1 MNIGKKIAYNSFI
14 SVFSRGL
21 NLVASLVIIGLLTR
35 YLGREGYGAYSTVLA
50 FVYIFSVL
58 ADLGLYSLSVRE
70 ISRPGVD
77 EQKII
82 RNAFSIRFFAG
93 LFLFVLAAATVWLLP
108 YSETVKKG
116 VMIASIGFWFLS
128 NTNVLI
134 GVFQK
139 HLRMDKVALAEFF
152 SRLLQLGLVWF
163 FVSRDFGFLSFVW
176 AMTAASF
183 LNLILAI
190 LFLRKYGGLRL
201 ELDFVFWGKFLKQSL
216 PLAAAS
222 VLVMVYFKLD
232 TVMLSLMKTQD
243 EVGLYSLAYKVL
255 ESLIFLP
262 TMFVG
267 LMMPFFSRFFV
278 QSLEKFKASV
288 FFTQKIFL
296 IFACPLVLGGVFL
309 SRRIILF
316 LAGEQFVPA
325 AWTLSILMMA
335 VGVIFFGALYS
346 SVLIAINRQKKLTL
360 IYGLGAVVNLGLNF
374 VFIPRYSYNGA
385 ALTTLF
391 TELLVTLLMLY
402 FFKQA
407 LKFVPSFR
415 SFGSVLPALLLMLAV
430 LVFLKEAP
438 LLWLILLAGAVYFL
452 GLWLFRGI
460 TKKELLFLAEA
471 E

>member
-1 MNIGKKIAYNSFI
+1 MTRFFMTIHDAVNLVFKAAALMRDREIFILKMPAVKIMDLAKAVLAAEKDRNNKLKDINIKIIGKKNGERMHEKLLTEEEAENLWGLFVPFQGYGFNKAHAASYGIVSYQTAYLKANYPVEYMTALLTAESGDTEKIVEAIDECRRLKIKVLSPDINYSDSNFSI
-14 SVFSRGL
+14 DNDTIRFGLSGIKNVGQVAIDIILHSRG
-21 NLVASLVIIGLLTR
+21 
-35 YLGREGYGAYSTVLA
+35 
-50 FVYIFSVL
+50 
-58 ADLGLYSLSVRE
+58 D
-70 ISRPGVD
+70 
-77 EQKII
+77 
-82 RNAFSIRFFAG
+82 G
-93 LFLFVLAAATVWLLP
+93 LFLSLTDFCLRVD
-108 YSETVKKG
+108 S
-116 VMIASIGFWFLS
+116 
-128 NTNVLI
+128 
-134 GVFQK
+134 QK
-139 HLRMDKVALAEFF
+139 VNR
-152 SRLLQLGLVWF
+152 
-163 FVSRDFGFLSFVW
+163 
-176 AMTAASF
+176 
-183 LNLILAI
+183 
-190 LFLRKYGGLRL
+190 
-201 ELDFVFWGKFLKQSL
+201 
-216 PLAAAS
+216 
-222 VLVMVYFKLD
+222 
-232 TVMLSLMKTQD
+232 
-243 EVGLYSLAYKVL
+243 KVL

-385 ALTTLF
+385 ALTILF